1 MSETKT
7 KSGPKIKYSPTVTR
21 NWESLDYNNEIYCLL
36 NSRNKRNDQSYQ
48 LVTIWQFIKIKQEAR
63 RNGILRY
70 AAPSSLHNFLN
81 IKLWCKVENLK
92 LAP

>member
-1 MSETKT
+1 MQNERDQNKERTQ
-7 KSGPKIKYSPTVTR
+7 IKYSPTVTR

-63 RNGILRY
+63 RSGIVRY

-81 IKLWCKVENLK
+81 IKLCVR
-92 LAP
+92 